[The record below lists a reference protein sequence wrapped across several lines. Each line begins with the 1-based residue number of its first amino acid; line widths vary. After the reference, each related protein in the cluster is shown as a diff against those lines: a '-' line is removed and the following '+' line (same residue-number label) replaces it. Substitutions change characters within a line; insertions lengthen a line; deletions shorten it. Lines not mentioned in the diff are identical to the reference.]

1 MFYILITTYFNFK
14 FCETQCSKYF
24 TVGEVVNMNILP
36 QLKTLGENFSV
47 LHTAK
52 FPKNVDDRDM
62 PRAKM
67 GFHVFHV
74 RLSA

>member
-1 MFYILITTYFNFK
+1 
-14 FCETQCSKYF
+14 
-24 TVGEVVNMNILP
+24 MNILP